1 MSSSHNRHKINSE
14 HAIYNDISLR
24 KDTDMKNVFSLD
36 SYLQVYNTKFW
47 TVKNIYSTIYNFS
60 RYKMFTDDGEKEKFL
75 GGK

>member
-1 MSSSHNRHKINSE
+1 
-14 HAIYNDISLR
+14 
-24 KDTDMKNVFSLD
+24 MKNVFSLD

-47 TVKNIYSTIYNFS
+47 TVKNIYSIIYNFS